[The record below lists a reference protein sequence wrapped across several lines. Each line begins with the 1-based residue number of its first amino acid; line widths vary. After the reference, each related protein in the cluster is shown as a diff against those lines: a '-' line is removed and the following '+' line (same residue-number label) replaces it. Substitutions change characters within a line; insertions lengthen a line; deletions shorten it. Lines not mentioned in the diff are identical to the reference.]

1 MKKLLVIAVVGVSL
15 MFGHG
20 NHKHSHGHGFKHRHQ
35 HSSHNHH
42 HNHSHGGHH
51 QHWSNLIALH
61 LAHDMIHH
69 HNHKS
74 SKYWKDKYMD
84 VRTDLKLL
92 WEDYNE
98 LERKYYDLLDE
109 KLEMERAFDSLEG
122 DRLERIE

>member
-1 MKKLLVIAVVGVSL
+1 

-20 NHKHSHGHGFKHRHQ
+20 NHKHSHGYGFKHRHQ
-35 HSSHNHH
+35 HNSHNHH
-42 HNHSHGGHH
+42 HNHSHGHHH
-51 QHWSNLIALH
+51 QHWSNLITLH
-61 LAHDMIHH
+61 LAHQVFHH

-74 SKYWKDKYMD
+74 SRYWKDKYMN

-122 DRLERIE
+122 DRLERMN